1 MKAVVFHGVGDIRV
15 EEVPEPALREPT
27 DAVVRLT
34 VSAICGTDLHFVRD
48 TMPGVSEGRILGHEG
63 VGIVEEVGSQV
74 RNLYPGDRVV
84 IPSTIGCGSCAYCRG
99 GYYAQCDVAN
109 PNGKRAGTAFFGGPD
124 AAGGFDGLQAEF
136 ARIPY
141 ANVGPVKLPDE
152 ISDEQAILLS
162 DIFPTG
168 YFGAELADIRPGHVV
183 AVFGCGP
190 VGIFAIMSALL
201 HGAGRVLAVDRVGS
215 RLDIARRHGVEVIDF
230 SREDPVEALLEL
242 TQGIGP
248 DRVIDAVGVEAEAP
262 EAEAEDERPPFQPGS
277 APTQAAEW
285 AVQSI
290 AKNGRIAVVGVYPQ
304 NVTSFPFGQA
314 MMRNLTI
321 GMGNCHHRRYLPTLV
336 ELVRSGQVD
345 PTSVLTEIEGLSSA
359 IDAYEVFD
367 QRRPGWLKV
376 ELEPTA

>member
-1 MKAVVFHGVGDIRV
+1 MKAVVFHGPGDIRV
-15 EEVPEPALREPT
+15 EEVPEPKLLEAT
-27 DAVVRLT
+27 DAIVRLT
-34 VSAICGTDLHFVRD
+34 ASAICGTDLHFIRD

-124 AAGGFDGLQAEF
+124 AAGGFDGLQAEY

-152 ISDEQAILLS
+152 VSDEQAILLS

-168 YFGAELADIRPGHVV
+168 YFGADLADIRPGHVV

-190 VGIFAIMSALL
+190 VGQFAIMSALL
-201 HGAGRVLAVDRVGS
+201 LGAGRVLAVDQVGS
-215 RLDIARRHGVEVIDF
+215 RLDIARRHGAEVVDF
-230 SREDPVEALLEL
+230 SREDPVETILEL
-242 TQGIGP
+242 TQGTGP

-262 EAEAEDERPPFQPGS
+262 EAEPEDERAPFQAGS

-290 AKNGRIAVVGVYPQ
+290 AKNGTIAVVGVYP
-304 NVTSFPFGQA
+304 NDVTSFPFGQA
-314 MMRNLTI
+314 MMRNLTVA
-321 GMGNCHHRRYLPTLV
+321 MGNCHHRRYLPMLV
-336 ELVRSGQVD
+336 EHVRSGQVE
-345 PTSVLTEIEGLSSA
+345 PTSALTEIEALSHA
-359 IDAYEVFD
+359 VDAYEVFD
-367 QRRPGWLKV
+367 RRRPGWLKV